1 MSGGAGASTATGA
14 STGMDGVGGLPP
26 RVQSA
31 LPTRQRRPGY
41 VLLAVALIIGLAA
54 VGAFLYTQAGAK
66 VPVVMVVNEV
76 PAGHTI
82 SRADLTTVPVAGG
95 VTAIAGAN
103 LDSVVGKTASVR
115 LLPNM
120 LLQRS
125 MITDSS
131 ALPAGRS
138 LVGVAVKPGQIPA
151 DGLAAGDTVDVVLLP
166 PKDVA
171 ASGGTAIVLAA
182 RVTVY
187 SSRADPSS
195 QGGTL
200 VSLIVPAADG
210 TNVAAASSAGR
221 VALVK
226 VTGG

>member
-1 MSGGAGASTATGA
+1 M
-14 STGMDGVGGLPP
+14 
-26 RVQSA
+26 
-31 LPTRQRRPGY
+31 PTRQRRPGY
-41 VLLAVALIIGLAA
+41 VLLAVTLIVGLAA
-54 VGAFLYTQAGAK
+54 VGAYLYTQAGAK
-66 VPVVMVVNEV
+66 VPVVMVVNDV

-95 VTAIAGAN
+95 VTAIGGEN

-125 MITDSS
+125 MVTDSS
-131 ALPAGRS
+131 ALPAGKS

-151 DGLAAGDTVDVVLLP
+151 DGLVAGDTVDVVLLP

-171 ASGGTAIVLAA
+171 TGGGTATVLAGG
-182 RVTVY
+182 VTVY
-187 SSRADPSS
+187 TARLDPSS

-200 VSLIVPAADG
+200 VSLIVPSSAG

-226 VTGG
+226 VAGG